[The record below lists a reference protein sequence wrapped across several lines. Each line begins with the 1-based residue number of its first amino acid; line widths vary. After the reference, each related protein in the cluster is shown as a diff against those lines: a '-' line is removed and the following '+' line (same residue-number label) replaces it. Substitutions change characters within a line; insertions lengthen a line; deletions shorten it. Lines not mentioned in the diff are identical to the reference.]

1 MTSHK
6 GQICGNRIRGIQWV
20 LISIKLKTQAK
31 YRNVTFRR
39 VRVTIIAV
47 EKQ

>member
-1 MTSHK
+1 MS
-6 GQICGNRIRGIQWV
+6 IA
-20 LISIKLKTQAK
+20 SIKLALVLYVSMLYKKGNFRMKA
-31 YRNVTFRR
+31 TFMR